1 MMGSPVKSSQSFP
14 ITDDQGNALHS
25 PATVAEKFRAF
36 YSSHGSQI
44 PAADKRDVE
53 FSLAIEDA
61 IAYKNPNSKTRT
73 STLQKWISAS
83 LISTV

>member
-1 MMGSPVKSSQSFP
+1 MGSPVKSSQSFP

-36 YSSHGSQI
+36 YSSHDSQI
-44 PAADKRDVE
+44 PAADERDVE
-53 FSLAIEDA
+53 FSLA
-61 IAYKNPNSKTRT
+61 KTQSLTKTRT